1 MGEKVYEVNDVDQ
14 MAKVISM
21 LIGDIKENQ
30 ELIVEIE
37 VKQVGEESK

>member
-1 MGEKVYEVNDVDQ
+1 MEDKVIEVNDIDQ

-21 LIGDIKENQ
+21 LIGEIKENQ

-37 VKQVGEESK
+37 VKQLGESK